1 MHLKNTCILILFAAL
16 FSAFNPACVNNEVE
30 LPTPLKKALEAYKEK
45 GVEQFIPTLL
55 KGSPAE
61 SDETALSQVNN
72 IRQIEDFCGSYIG
85 YEMVGSGQ
93 VVEST
98 REVYYVLNYE
108 KCPVFGRVT
117 AYKTAQGEF
126 ITEFEFRTNIGEI
139 IPRELI
145 FKK

>member
-1 MHLKNTCILILFAAL
+1 M
-16 FSAFNPACVNNEVE
+16 FSAFNPAFANNEVE

-45 GVEQFIPTLL
+45 GAEQFILTLI
-55 KGSPAE
+55 KGSPME
-61 SDETALSQVNN
+61 SDKTALFQVSN
-72 IRQIEDFCGSYIG
+72 IRQIEDFCGPYIG
-85 YEMVGSGQ
+85 YEMVESVQ

-98 REVYYVLNYE
+98 RKVYYVMNYE

-117 AYKTAQGEF
+117 AYKTAQGEV
-126 ITEFEFRTNIGEI
+126 ITEFNFHANIGEI